1 MAKGELRNAFKHIE
15 ESIEIL
21 RTALLKVD
29 SKQYNLVFVNH
40 PLYAEINIFKAK
52 IFNRQ
57 LKHDL
62 ALK

>member
-40 PLYAEINIFKAK
+40 PLYA
-52 IFNRQ
+52 
-57 LKHDL
+57 
-62 ALK
+62 